1 MHIARYTAPVSE
13 SSRYDPTVPRPWKI
27 TLVANELCNLR
38 CRHCYAWR
46 TGDRRGLSTGL
57 ILSTLDEL
65 NDWVGDYKLFLAG
78 GEPTLRD
85 DLAVIIERA
94 AEGGNLVS
102 LATNGSRIDAAL
114 ADALVRAGLGHVDV
128 ALDSVTP
135 AIHDRNRGRSGA
147 HERAVRAIQLLDEA
161 RRRHGARMYINAAA
175 VVAGFNVH
183 ELPALAAWV
192 ADSGADNLL
201 LQPVMPP
208 FWSTH
213 DHGWLVAS
221 ELWPRD
227 PEVVDEAIDALVAIA
242 RDGGPVDNGIEQ
254 LEGMR
259 SYFDEAAKGEPRV
272 DPFLAAPPEHSDE
285 LAAADRGMPSI
296 EPLDTADADWGAEYL
311 RDAPDPGE
319 NGARRWLATLDPET
333 ASTAELPPRI
343 DRCEIGRKSINV
355 NHLGDVRIC
364 HEMPPVGNLTRQTL
378 YEAWTS
384 PRANRL
390 RELIAR
396 CHRGCYL
403 LNCNYCD

>member
-1 MHIARYTAPVSE
+1 VPEFSA
-13 SSRYDPTVPRPWKI
+13 YDPTVPRPWKI

-46 TGDRRGLSTGL
+46 TGDRRGLATGS
-57 ILSTLDEL
+57 ILSALDEL
-65 NDWVGDYKLFLAG
+65 NDWVGAYKLFLAG

-85 DLAVIIERA
+85 DLAVIVERA
-94 AEGGNLVS
+94 AGRGNLVS
-102 LATNGSRIDAAL
+102 LATNGSRIDRSAA
-114 ADALVRAGLGHVDV
+114 DTLVRAGLGHVDV
-128 ALDSVTP
+128 ALDSLTP

-147 HERAVRAIQLLDEA
+147 HERAVRAIRLLDEA

-213 DHGWLVAS
+213 DHDWLVAS

-227 PEVVDEAIDALVAIA
+227 RDAVGEAIDALVAIKRA
-242 RDGGPVDNGIEQ
+242 GGPIDNDLEQ

-259 SYFDEAAKGEPRV
+259 GYFDEAQTGEPLI
-272 DPFLAAPPEHSDE
+272 DPFF
-285 LAAADRGMPSI
+285 AADPERPEQLADAERGMPGV
-296 EPLDTADADWGAEYL
+296 EPLETADEDWGAEYL

-319 NGARRWLATLDPET
+319 IGARRWLATLDPSSAREG
-333 ASTAELPPRI
+333 ELPPRI
-343 DRCEIGRKSINV
+343 DRCEIGRKSINI

-364 HEMPPVGNLTRQTL
+364 HEMPPVGNLTHQTL

-384 PRANRL
+384 ARADRV
-390 RELIAR
+390 RELISR
-396 CHRGCYL
+396 CHQGCYL

>member
-1 MHIARYTAPVSE
+1 
-13 SSRYDPTVPRPWKI
+13 
-27 TLVANELCNLR
+27 
-38 CRHCYAWR
+38 
-46 TGDRRGLSTGL
+46 
-57 ILSTLDEL
+57 
-65 NDWVGDYKLFLAG
+65 
-78 GEPTLRD
+78 TLRD

-135 AIHDRNRGRSGA
+135 ELHDHNRGRSGA

-227 PEVVDEAIDALVAIA
+227 RETTDEAIDALVAIK
-242 RDGGPVDNGIEQ
+242 RDGGPIDNGVEQ
-254 LEGMR
+254 LEGIR
-259 SYFDEAAKGEPRV
+259 RYFDEAATGEPLV
-272 DPFLAAPPEHSDE
+272 DPALAVTPAPP
-285 LAAADRGMPSI
+285 G
-296 EPLDTADADWGAEYL
+296 
-311 RDAPDPGE
+311 
-319 NGARRWLATLDPET
+319 
-333 ASTAELPPRI
+333 ELPTRI

-364 HEMPPVGNLTRQTL
+364 HEMPPVGNLTEQTL
-378 YEAWTS
+378 YEAWSS
-384 PRANRL
+384 PQANRV

-396 CHRGCYL
+396 CHRDCYL

>member
-1 MHIARYTAPVSE
+1 MTDHPRF
-13 SSRYDPTVPRPWKI
+13 DPRVPRPWKI

-46 TGDRRGLSTGL
+46 TGDRRGLATGV
-57 ILSTLDEL
+57 ILGALDEL

-85 DLAVIIERA
+85 DLPRITRRA
-94 AEGGNLVS
+94 AGRGNLVS
-102 LATNGSRIDAAL
+102 LATNGTRIDREL

-135 AIHDRNRGRSGA
+135 AIHDRNRGRAGA
-147 HERAVRAIQLLDEA
+147 HERAVEAIRLLDEA

-175 VVAGFNVH
+175 VVAGFNMH
-183 ELPALAAWV
+183 ELPALADWV
-192 ADSGADNLL
+192 ASSGADNLL

-213 DHGWLVAS
+213 DRDWLIRS

-227 PEVVDEAIDALVAIA
+227 TDAVNRTIDALVATKQA
-242 RDGGPVDNGIEQ
+242 GGPIDNEVAQ
-254 LEGMR
+254 LQGMR
-259 SYFDEAAKGEPRV
+259 DYFAATWTGQPVVDEPFVDGAHGPTALDDSESDVPSVDPVEAAP
-272 DPFLAAPPEHSDE
+272 DE
-285 LAAADRGMPSI
+285 
-296 EPLDTADADWGAEYL
+296 DWGREYL
-311 RDAPDPGE
+311 LGAPDPGE
-319 NGARRWLATLDPET
+319 IGARRWLTTLDPDS
-333 ASTAELPPRI
+333 ADPGDLPPRI

-355 NHLGDVRIC
+355 NHLGDIRIC
-364 HEMPPVGNLTRQTL
+364 HEMPPIGNLTRHTL
-378 YEAWTS
+378 YQAWTS
-384 PRANRL
+384 PRADAV

-396 CHRGCYL
+396 CHQGCYL

>member
-1 MHIARYTAPVSE
+1 MKSGPRH
-13 SSRYDPTVPRPWKI
+13 DPTVPRPWKI
-27 TLVANELCNLR
+27 TLVANELCNFR

-46 TGDRRGLSTGL
+46 TGDRRGLATGV
-57 ILSTLDEL
+57 ILAALDEL

-85 DLAVIIERA
+85 DLAAITARTA
-94 AEGGNLVS
+94 DRGNLVS
-102 LATNGSRIDAAL
+102 LATNGSRIDEGL

-135 AIHDRNRGRSGA
+135 ALHDRNRGRTGA
-147 HERAVRAIQLLDEA
+147 HERAVRAIRLLDEA

-183 ELPALAAWV
+183 ELPALAHWV
-192 ADSGADNLL
+192 TGSGADNLL

-213 DHGWLVAS
+213 DHDWLVAS

-227 PEVVDEAIDALVAIA
+227 PEAVDAALDSLVEIK
-242 RDGGPVDNGIEQ
+242 RGGGPIDNGVEQ

-259 SYFDEAAKGEPRV
+259 AYFAERAAGPPRV
-272 DPFLAAPPEHSDE
+272 DTPFASSSDRPADLADTE
-285 LAAADRGMPSI
+285 AAVPGI
-296 EPLDTADADWGAEYL
+296 EPLEDAGDDWGSEYL
-311 RDAPDPGE
+311 LDAPDPGE
-319 NGARRWLATLDPET
+319 IGARRWLSTLDPDG
-333 ASTAELPPRI
+333 ASAGDLPPRI

-355 NHLGDVRIC
+355 NHLGDIRIC
-364 HEMPPVGNLTRQTL
+364 HEMPPVGNLTRHTL

-384 PRANRL
+384 ERARRV

-396 CHRGCYL
+396 CHQGCYL